1 MRQRIFLRVGKT
13 LLVDGPATVQV
24 ASGMVNVMGAVFTE
38 GSWVKVRGF
47 RRTPFYAEQSE
58 ASLIVEGN
66 NYRVVDGSTIPGSW
80 LEAAEKT
87 AAEEKGV
94 VMVVGEA
101 DSGKTSLATFL
112 VNYYLNFQGEVG
124 IVDSDPGQN
133 DLGIPG
139 TVSGGVVNKG
149 LSDLSQVKPE
159 VIEFVG
165 FTAPESGVEE
175 LKEAVATVLG
185 RLREKGVGKIVLNT
199 DGWADSKGL
208 SFKAELT
215 RAVKPIFVL
224 SLLDGEKTLV
234 FTRAVDPST
243 GMIQVEKS
251 RYVKRRNRM
260 HRRTLRMLNYR
271 RHFARPRLVKKPL
284 SETVFQ
290 NHPFL
295 KGEPAQTPGEL
306 RELGFEALEARLYMG
321 TLYVRIRDEVE
332 EPVMLNFNGKR
343 IIVLGEEWEKGL
355 LVGLGRESRIIGVGI
370 IESLSGNEVTVK
382 TLLTTGFDTVKLG
395 EIKLDS
401 SFNERNFY
409 WRPSRNRA

>member
-1 MRQRIFLRVGKT
+1 MRHRVSLRIGKT

-24 ASGMVNVMGAVFTE
+24 ASGIVNVMGAVFAE
-38 GSWVKVRGF
+38 GSLVKVRGF

-58 ASLIVEGN
+58 ASLVVDGG
-66 NYRVVDGSTIPGSW
+66 NYRVIDGSTIPASW
-80 LEAAEKT
+80 VEAAEKT

-94 VMVVGEA
+94 VIVVGET

-112 VNYYLNFQGEVG
+112 VNYYLNFHGEVG

-139 TVSGGVVNKG
+139 TVSAGVVNKG

-175 LKEAVATVLG
+175 LKEAVSTVLK
-185 RLREKGVGKIVLNT
+185 RLRERGVEKIVLNT

-208 SFKAELT
+208 GFKAELI
-215 RAVKPIFVL
+215 RAVKPSFVV
-224 SLLDGEKTLV
+224 SLLEGEKALV
-234 FTRAVDPST
+234 FTKTVDP
-243 GMIQVEKS
+243 GARMIQVEKS
-251 RYVKRRNRM
+251 CYVKRRSRM

-271 RHFARPRLVKKPL
+271 RHFARPRLVKKLL
-284 SETVFQ
+284 SETVFL

-295 KGEPAQTPGEL
+295 KGEAAQAPGEL
-306 RELGFEALEARLYMG
+306 GGLGFEALETRLYMG
-321 TLYVRIRDEVE
+321 TLYVRIRGETE
-332 EPVMLNFNGKR
+332 EPVTLNLSGKR
-343 IIVLGEEWEKGL
+343 VVILGEDWEKGL
-355 LVGLGRESRIIGVGI
+355 LVGLGRDSRIIGVGI
-370 IESLSGNEVTVK
+370 IESLSGGEVTVK
-382 TLLTTGFDTVKLG
+382 TPLTTGFDTVKLG
-395 EIKLDS
+395 EIKLDA

-409 WRPSRNRA
+409 WKPLRHLD

>member
-1 MRQRIFLRVGKT
+1 MRQRIILRVGKT
-13 LLVDGPATVQV
+13 LLVDGPAMVKV
-24 ASGMVNVMGAVFTE
+24 ANGMVNVMGAVFAE

-58 ASLIVEGN
+58 ASLLVEGN

-112 VNYYLNFQGEVG
+112 VNYYLNFQAEIG

-133 DLGIPG
+133 DLGVPG

-159 VIEFVG
+159 VMEFVG

-175 LKEAVATVLG
+175 LKEAVATVLR

-215 RAVKPIFVL
+215 RTVKPSFVL
-224 SLLDGEKTLV
+224 SLLDGEKTLA
-234 FTRAVDPST
+234 FTMAVDPST
-243 GMIQVEKS
+243 RMIRVEKS
-251 RYVKRRNRM
+251 RYVKRRNRL
-260 HRRTLRMLNYR
+260 HRRTLRTLNYR

-284 SETVFQ
+284 SENVFL

-295 KGEPAQTPGEL
+295 KGEPVQT
-306 RELGFEALEARLYMG
+306 
-321 TLYVRIRDEVE
+321 
-332 EPVMLNFNGKR
+332 
-343 IIVLGEEWEKGL
+343 
-355 LVGLGRESRIIGVGI
+355 
-370 IESLSGNEVTVK
+370 
-382 TLLTTGFDTVKLG
+382 
-395 EIKLDS
+395 
-401 SFNERNFY
+401 
-409 WRPSRNRA
+409 

>member
-1 MRQRIFLRVGKT
+1 MRQRIILRVGKT
-13 LLVDGPATVQV
+13 LLVDGPAMVKV
-24 ASGMVNVMGAVFTE
+24 ANGMVNVMGAVFAE

-58 ASLIVEGN
+58 ASLLVEGN

-112 VNYYLNFQGEVG
+112 VNYYLNFQAEIG

-133 DLGIPG
+133 DLGVPG

-159 VIEFVG
+159 VMEFVG

-175 LKEAVATVLG
+175 LKEAVATVLR

-215 RAVKPIFVL
+215 RTVKPSFVL
-224 SLLDGEKTLV
+224 SLLDGEKTLA
-234 FTRAVDPST
+234 FTMAVDPST
-243 GMIQVEKS
+243 RMIRVEKS
-251 RYVKRRNRM
+251 RYVKRRNRL
-260 HRRTLRMLNYR
+260 HRRTLRTLNYR

-284 SETVFQ
+284 SENIFL

-295 KGEPAQTPGEL
+295 KGEPVQTPGGL
-306 RELGFEALEARLYMG
+306 GELGFEALETRQYMD
-321 TLYVRIRDEVE
+321 TLYVKIKDEVE
-332 EPVMLNFNGKR
+332 EPVMLNLGGKR
-343 IIVLGEEWEKGL
+343 IVVLGEGWEKGL
-355 LVGLGRESRIIGVGI
+355 LVGLGRNSRIIGVGI
-370 IESLSGNEVTVK
+370 IESLSGNEVAVK
-382 TLLTTGFDTVKLG
+382 TPLTTGFDTIKLG

-401 SFNERNFY
+401 YFNEKNFY
-409 WRPSRNRA
+409 WRPSRHRV